1 MDMGDFRDAISSLPA
16 TWRKSIGV
24 LERSARRFK
33 SAGRG
38 LFSLRSSSSRKRAHT
53 VLAPSEP
60 LFSTFMDS
68 LPGFVWM
75 KDLSGRYVYANQLLK
90 QLTPFQNGWLG
101 KTDAELWPG
110 EIGANLRE
118 NDLKVMASGETLET
132 VEPCYSDGRDL
143 WVLVNKFPVFDNA
156 GTVVM
161 VAGAGVDITSR
172 KRAQEALRETEEKY
186 RSIFENAVEGIF
198 QTTPEG
204 RFIAANPALARML
217 GFDSPEDLISTRTN
231 IAEEHYVEP
240 LSREEFKRS
249 MEKNGFVLDF
259 ELEAYRKDGSKIW
272 ISENVRAVRDHN
284 GTVSYYE
291 GTTQDITARKR
302 AEEALRESEERYRD
316 LVENSRDLICTHDLD
331 GLVLSANRAAME
343 LMGYGSQSY
352 PGGINLREILSP
364 DVRNQLDDYLKRIG
378 ADGVANGVMLVR
390 TRTGEKRIWEYHNT
404 LRTQGVSA
412 PIVRGMARDITEQ
425 RRANYSLRL
434 FRALIDRASDAIEV
448 IDPSTL
454 RFLDCNESAYR
465 DLGYTREEF
474 LSLSVYDIDPLVDEM
489 AARITQEIA
498 RSGFVIF
505 ESIHRRKDGSTF
517 PVEINLKIVRLE
529 RDYRL
534 AAVRDITERK
544 VAEEAL
550 RNAERKYRDIF
561 ENAVEGIF
569 QIKPGGGYISSNPAL
584 ARMLGF
590 NSPEELIRER
600 TEPLKQRCADPQRR
614 QEYIRLLSEEGV
626 VHEFEYEDYRKD
638 GSRIWL
644 TDNVRAVRDSAGA
657 LLYYE
662 GTTQDITERKSV
674 ERAQRESQRQYE
686 TLVHSINGIVWEAD
700 PQTFTFTFVS
710 KQAERILGYSLERW
724 FEGPDFWPAHMHP
737 ADRDWAVKFCVDAT
751 ERRVAHEFEYRMIA
765 ADGRVVWLSDI
776 VTVHVADDQSVLLRG
791 VMVDITERKLAEEK
805 LRQSEAQLAEAQELA
820 NLGSWNWI
828 PENNTLS
835 WSDELYQIVGVQPSD
850 FDPSYEAIIELTHPN
865 DRDLLR
871 RVVKGALKTH
881 EPFSFHHRIIRPDGK
896 ERTIHSR
903 GTVVTDEHGRASRM
917 FGAAQDV
924 TERKQAENALR
935 EAERKYRDI
944 FENAGE
950 GIFQS
955 TPEGRFIAANP
966 ALARMQGFASPE
978 ELIRSR
984 KDIALQVYV
993 DPTGR
998 EQFKRL
1004 LEEQG
1009 AVRGFEHEV
1018 FRKDGSRMWTSVNAR
1033 TVRDEQGAIQ
1043 YYEGTAQ
1050 DITDRKRAEA
1060 ALRESEERY
1069 RELFENAKDATYVH
1083 DLSGRYTSV
1092 NRAAE
1097 KLSGYTRA
1105 EILGKSFFHFV
1116 PPEQIANISE
1126 HLCRKL
1132 ADEGETSYEA
1142 EVIRKDGRRI
1152 SIEVNSH
1159 LIFENGVAVAVQG
1172 TARDITERKAAEEKL
1187 KATSEQLRALSAR
1200 LQSAREEEGTRIARE
1215 IHDELGSV
1223 MTSLKWDLEG
1233 TERILASPMDP
1244 SQLAA
1249 LRERLRA
1256 LMNLSDLAISSIRRI
1271 SSELRP
1277 SVLDD
1282 LGLAAAIEW
1291 QAQQFQAR
1299 TGIICDCDCSLENV
1313 ELGEEQATAVFRIL
1327 QEALT
1332 NVLRHAQAT
1341 RVDIKINKDNR
1352 SFTLSISDN
1361 GKGIT
1366 ESEKSEQQS
1375 LGILGMR
1382 ERAHLIGGEIDI
1394 KGVEG
1399 KGTVVIVRV
1408 PIASQD
1414 RVLKMTR

>member
-1 MDMGDFRDAISSLPA
+1 MGDFRDAISSVRA
-16 TWRKSIGV
+16 TWRKSVGAW
-24 LERSARRFK
+24 ESSARRVK
-33 SAGRG
+33 SAR
-38 LFSLRSSSSRKRAHT
+38 RSSSSLRPSASRERAQT
-53 VLAPSEP
+53 ILAPAEP
-60 LFSTFMDS
+60 LFSTLMDN
-68 LPGFVWM
+68 LPGFFWM
-75 KDLSGRYVYANQLLK
+75 KDLSGRYVYANQRVKRLI
-90 QLTPFQNGWLG
+90 PSQNGWLG
-101 KTDAELWPG
+101 KTDAEIWPG
-110 EIGANLRE
+110 EIGANFRK
-118 NDLKVMASGETLET
+118 NDVIVATTGKTLET
-132 VEPCYSDGRDL
+132 VEPCHSEGQDL
-143 WVLVNKFPVFDNA
+143 WVLVNKFPVFDSA
-156 GTVVM
+156 GLVVM
-161 VAGAGVDITSR
+161 VGGAGVDITSR
-172 KRAQEALRETEEKY
+172 KRAEEALREAEEKY
-186 RSIFENAVEGIF
+186 RSIFEHAVEGIF
-198 QTTPEG
+198 QTTPDG
-204 RFIAANPALARML
+204 RFVAANPAIARMF
-217 GFDSPEDLISTRTN
+217 GFDSPEELISTRTN
-231 IAEEHYVEP
+231 IAQEHYVEP
-240 LSREEFKRS
+240 RSREEFKSS
-249 MEKNGFVLDF
+249 MERNGFVLDF

-272 ISENVRAVRDHN
+272 ISENVRAVRDHK
-284 GTVSYYE
+284 GTVIYYE

-316 LVENSRDLICTHDLD
+316 LVENSLDLICTHDLD
-331 GLVLSANRAAME
+331 GVILSANRAAME
-343 LMGYGSQSY
+343 LMGYAGQDY
-352 PGGINLREILSP
+352 AGGTNLREILAP
-364 DVRNQLDDYLKRIG
+364 EVRNQLDDYLRRIR
-378 ADGVANGVMLVR
+378 ADEFASGVMLLR
-390 TRTGEKRIWEYHNT
+390 TRTGEKRIWEYRNT
-404 LRTQGVSA
+404 LRTHGVSV
-412 PIVRGMARDITEQ
+412 PIVRGMARDVTEQ
-425 RRANYSLRL
+425 RRTNHSLRL
-434 FRALIDRASDAIEV
+434 FRALIDRSSDAIEV
-448 IDPSTL
+448 IDPNTL
-454 RFLDCNESAYR
+454 RFLDCNESAYK

-474 LSLSVYDIDPLVDEM
+474 LALSVYDIDPLVDERM
-489 AARITQEIA
+489 LVRIKEELD

-505 ESIHRRKDGSTF
+505 ESVHRRKDGSTF
-517 PVEINLKIVRLE
+517 LVEINLKIVRLE

-544 VAEEAL
+544 ATEEAL
-550 RNAERKYRDIF
+550 LNAERRYRDIF

-569 QIKPGGGYISSNPAL
+569 QIRAGGGYISANPAL

-600 TEPLKQRCADPQRR
+600 TEPLKQRCADPGRR
-614 QEYIRLLSEEGV
+614 QEYMRLLAEEGV
-626 VHEFEYEDYRKD
+626 VHDFEYEDYCKD

-644 TDNVRAVRDSAGA
+644 SDNVRTVRDSGGT

-662 GTTQDITERKSV
+662 GTTQNITQRKRV

-700 PQTFTFTFVS
+700 PKTFKFTFVS
-710 KQAERILGYSLERW
+710 KQAERILGYPLERW
-724 FEGPDFWPAHMHP
+724 FEGPDFWPDHMHSE
-737 ADRDWAVKFCVDAT
+737 DRDWAVAFCVDAT
-751 ERRVAHEFEYRMIA
+751 ERRVGHRFEYRMIA
-765 ADGRVVWLSDI
+765 ADGSVVWFSDI
-776 VTVHVADDQSVLLRG
+776 VTVDVADNQTVVLRG

-805 LRQSEAQLAEAQELA
+805 LRQSETQLAEAQKLA
-820 NLGSWNWI
+820 RLGSWTWNL
-828 PENNTLS
+828 ETDNVS
-835 WSDELYQIVGVQPSD
+835 WSDELYQLFGIQRSD
-850 FDPSYEAIIELTHPN
+850 FHPSYEAIIDSLHQE
-865 DRDLLR
+865 DRDLFR
-871 RVVKGALKTH
+871 SVVNDALTTH
-881 EPFSFHHRIIRPDGK
+881 EPFSFYYRIIRADGA
-896 ERTIHSR
+896 ERIIHSR
-903 GTVVTDEHGRASRM
+903 GLVVTDEHGKAIRM

-924 TERKQAENALR
+924 TEGTQAENALR

-955 TPEGRFIAANP
+955 TPDGRFIAANP

-978 ELIRSR
+978 ELIHSR
-984 KDIALQVYV
+984 QNIAQQVYV
-993 DPTGR
+993 DPSGR
-998 EQFKRL
+998 EWFKRL
-1004 LEEQG
+1004 LENEG

-1018 FRKDGSRMWTSVNAR
+1018 FRKDGTRMWTSVNAR
-1033 TVRDEQGAIQ
+1033 TVRDKDGVIQ

-1083 DLSGRYTSV
+1083 DLSGKYTSV
-1092 NRAAE
+1092 NRATE
-1097 KLSGYTRA
+1097 KLSGYTRD

-1116 PPEQIANISE
+1116 PPEQIPKISE

-1142 EVIRKDGRRI
+1142 EIITKDGRRVA
-1152 SIEVNSH
+1152 IEVNSH
-1159 LIFENGVAVAVQG
+1159 LIFENGAAVAVQG

-1223 MTSLKWDLEG
+1223 LTSLKWDLEV
-1233 TERILASPMDP
+1233 TDRILASPMAP
-1244 SQLAA
+1244 SQLEA

-1256 LMNLSDLAISSIRRI
+1256 LMNLSDLAIGAIRRI

-1282 LGLAAAIEW
+1282 LGLPAAIEW

-1299 TGIICDCDCSLENV
+1299 TGIVCYCDCSLENV
-1313 ELGEEQATAVFRIL
+1313 DLSEEQATAVFRIL

-1341 RVDIKINKDNR
+1341 TVDIKINKEQ
-1352 SFTLSISDN
+1352 SYFSLSIGDN

-1366 ESEKSEQQS
+1366 ESEKAGQKS

-1394 KGVEG
+1394 RGDDG

-1408 PIASQD
+1408 PLISQA
-1414 RVLKMTR
+1414 RVLKMTH